1 MPGQEPNF
9 DKMAD
14 KPVLTKKFNKNLDR
28 SRKIDE
34 GGIAAKLYLGV
45 QGNDL
50 KTAKKALEKMAL
62 EKLVNEANIYVT
74 EVNMY
79 DITKGKDGFFSGV
92 AEVDLISE
100 DYRTFVNIILR
111 YGPSAFEI
119 SEPSSVKLSTDQ
131 MHAIAGDACDF
142 AHMYS
147 QQIIAMFKD
156 PERMALYQK
165 MLKGE

>member
-1 MPGQEPNF
+1 
-9 DKMAD
+9 MAD
-14 KPVLTKKFNKNLDR
+14 KPVVIKQFNIGLDVG
-28 SRKIDE
+28 RKIEE
-34 GGIAAKLYLGV
+34 GGIKTKLYLGV
-45 QGNDL
+45 QGNDV
-50 KTAKKALEKMAL
+50 KMAKKALDKMVFDR
-62 EKLVNEANIYVT
+62 LVKEPTVSVT
-74 EVNMY
+74 EVKLY

-92 AEVDLISE
+92 AEVDLVS
-100 DYRTFVNIILR
+100 DDFRSFVNIILR

-119 SEPSSVKLSTDQ
+119 SEPPSVKLGSDE